1 MTTTKVPVCPDHG
14 QLMFPGRVDSDTM
27 ELAWVCLCTADGGR
41 PMCQAVSPL
50 SKRRCEKPDLHRR
63 TDKTITHQN
72 GQLTWGEVD
81 PGVWNNLDRQ
91 PHIDTTSATDNY
103 KHSGPLFDITSLK
116 RVFLNDRLQAHAY
129 TAGHEPTETIIDEM
143 RQAALAQWW
152 RDTAEAE
159 ISQTVAK
166 AIEYGS
172 TDLIDIG
179 RSIARVADLEVE
191 DDEAA
196 EMGIFFYLEGKLSR
210 WRSALERGDRPS
222 DDTLLDIGVYARMAQ
237 RIRHSGGWPGVDDN
251 EHTYQQNTYGGEPQ

>member
-14 QLMFPGRVDSDTM
+14 QPMFPGRMNSETM

-50 SKRRCEKPDLHRR
+50 SKRRCEKPDSHRR
-63 TDKTITHQN
+63 TDKAITHQN
-72 GQLTWGEVD
+72 GRVTWSEVS
-81 PGVWNNLDRQ
+81 PEFDRQ
-91 PHIDTTSATDNY
+91 PHIDMTSATDNY
-103 KHSGPLFDITSLK
+103 KLSGPLSDITSFR
-116 RVFLNDRLQAHAY
+116 RVFLTEFVADSNNDIS
-129 TAGHEPTETIIDEM
+129 AGHEPTETIIDEM